1 MAFSF
6 GVEQETAPH
15 PRRHFTDTIRHRI
28 FAVESLDREVQSLL
42 YVRLLKASGLA
53 ELGHLVLAVIL
64 VVVYWHSTRAPA
76 LAGWLGLVGLA
87 VAMRIVA
94 RNQAERVA
102 LEAKTTGRL
111 RAAVILQ
118 ALAWGAG
125 PLVVGQYLDL
135 TQLLLMMVV
144 FAGLVAVASSTLS
157 ADPPSYYGFS
167 GILSVSLVIGLL
179 LHGTSR
185 VHLSGVVLIVL
196 YVTIVTMMYHRTH
209 RDLVDRMTAG
219 LRAERSEAAA
229 AREREFLRSLLGS
242 SPTAIATLARDGR
255 VLAVNPAFERLF
267 GYQNDEIIGQSVN
280 DFIVPPDQL
289 SEALRL
295 EDLVGKDGSIVTEQQ
310 RQRKD
315 GSQVTVRISAARAAK
330 GEGAMFVLYDDITTI
345 KLTEIRLKEA
355 EAQYRS
361 LVESASDLVWQVDRE
376 GRWTFVNGTC
386 RVIYGLPPESL
397 LGNPFTNQVHPDH
410 LEADREAFAAVL
422 VGREL
427 TDFETIHRNVRGESR
442 HLSFSARPLRDAA
455 GQVVGA
461 SGTARDVTERVLTRH
476 ALEKA
481 REAAEQSALVKSAFL
496 ANMSHEIRT
505 PMNGILGMVEL
516 LLDTRLDAE
525 QRQAAEMVKDSG
537 DALMTII
544 NDILDFSKIEAGRV
558 DLEEIEF
565 EPAALIESAVRLLSV
580 KAFERGLELHCEVD
594 PEIPRVVLGDPGR
607 IRQVLHN
614 LVGNALKFTHEGE
627 VGVTAA
633 LVGRTDHQAWIRM
646 AVRDTGIG
654 IPTDKVESIFQ
665 EFSQADVSTTRK
677 YGGTG
682 LGLSITTRLVAMM
695 GGTLEMASTPGKGSE
710 FSFSLPLRV
719 VESVSELPLGKPIAL
734 GGIPTLIIDDNA
746 TNRRIVREMLIPT
759 GIRADEAPDGASGLQ
774 QLRTAHQE
782 GHPYRLVILDGQM
795 PGLDG
800 FDVAQQIRNDE
811 VLGSTRLMM
820 LTSGGRPGDGQR
832 CRELGITGYLSKPTS
847 RAELLETV
855 VAVLRGETPGAGK
868 APLITRHL
876 IEEQR
881 VRIRILLAEDN
892 PVNQVVAATMLRKR
906 GHEVVV
912 VENGQAAVDVVT
924 RERFDLILMDVQM
937 PVMDGLTATRTIRA
951 LPGMADLPIIAVT
964 AHALQEE
971 RDRCLASGMSGYLA
985 KPFKPHDLFAIVESW
1000 GTTAPPELPAVAEDP
1015 DPPVDLT
1022 GFRAAMAEAG
1032 VAEAVEAMLDVF
1044 LGDAPGRMET
1054 LEAAMVAGDSREIEA
1069 TAHAFKSAAGAIRAK
1084 RLAEVLTT
1092 IEFAGRNRQPVQ
1104 ALNEISQLRTEYG
1117 MVMRYLSASVSRTDG

>member
-6 GVEQETAPH
+6 GVEQEIAPH

-42 YVRLLKASGLA
+42 HARLVEAGGLA
-53 ELGHLVLAVIL
+53 ELGH
-64 VVVYWHSTRAPA
+64 VVVAMVLTGVYWSSTPTPA
-76 LAGWLGLVGLA
+76 LAGWLGLNVLA
-87 VAMRIVA
+87 VVMRVVA
-94 RNQAERVA
+94 RRQTERVA
-102 LEAKTTGRL
+102 PKARTPGRL
-111 RAAVILQ
+111 RVVIVLV
-118 ALAWGAG
+118 ALAWAVG
-125 PLVVGQYLDL
+125 PLLVGQYLDL
-135 TQLLLMMVV
+135 TNLLLMLVV
-144 FAGLVAVASSTLS
+144 FAGLVAVASNTMT
-157 ADPPSYYGFS
+157 ADPPSYYSFT

-185 VHLSGVVLIVL
+185 AHLTGVVLIVL
-196 YVTIVTMMYHRTH
+196 YGLIVTMMYHRTH

-219 LRAERSEAAA
+219 LRAERSEAVAE
-229 AREREFLRSLLGS
+229 RERTFLRSLLGS
-242 SPTAIATLARDGR
+242 SPTAIATLDQNGG
-255 VLAVNPAFERLF
+255 VLEVNPAFERLF
-267 GYQNDEIIGQSVN
+267 GYRNDEIAGQLVN
-280 DFIVPPDQL
+280 DFIIPPGQL
-289 SEALRL
+289 EEALRI
-295 EDLVGKDGSIVTEQQ
+295 ENLVSKDGSIITEQQ

-345 KLTEIRLKEA
+345 KLTENRLKEA

-361 LVESASDLVWQVDRE
+361 LVETASDLVWQVDRE

-386 RVIYGLPPESL
+386 RVVYGLPPEAL

-410 LEADREAFAAVL
+410 LEADLEAFAAVL
-422 VGREL
+422 AGREL
-427 TDFETIHRNVRGESR
+427 TDYETIHRDVRGESR
-442 HLSFSARPLRDAA
+442 HLSFSARPLRDAT

-461 SGTARDVTERVLTRH
+461 SGTAWDVTERVQARQ

-516 LLDTRLDAE
+516 LLDTRLDGE

-537 DALMTII
+537 EALMTII

-558 DLEEIEF
+558 ELEEIEF

-627 VGVTAA
+627 VGVTAS
-633 LVGRTDHQAWIRM
+633 LVGRIDHQAWIRM

-682 LGLSITTRLVAMM
+682 LGLSITNRLVTMM
-695 GGTLEMASTPGKGSE
+695 GGELTVVSTPGEGSE
-710 FSFSLPLRV
+710 FSFSLPLQV
-719 VESVSELPLGKPIAL
+719 VESGSELLPGKPIAL
-734 GGIPTLIIDDNA
+734 GGVPTLIIDDNS
-746 TNRRIVREMLIPT
+746 TNRRIIREMLAPT
-759 GIRADEAPDGASGLQ
+759 GIRADEAPDGETGIERM
-774 QLRTAHQE
+774 RTAHRE
-782 GHPYRLVILDGQM
+782 GRAYRLVILDGQM

-800 FDVAQQIRNDE
+800 FDVAQLIRSDDD
-811 VLGSTRLMM
+811 LGSTRLMM

-832 CRELGITGYLSKPTS
+832 CRDLGITGYLSKPTS

-855 VAVLRGETPGAGK
+855 TAVLRGEAPGAGK

-881 VRIRILLAEDN
+881 VKIRILLAEDN
-892 PVNQVVAATMLRKR
+892 PVNQAVAATMLRKR

-912 VENGQAAVDVVT
+912 VENGQLAVDAVS
-924 RERFDLILMDVQM
+924 RERFD
-937 PVMDGLTATRTIRA
+937 
-951 LPGMADLPIIAVT
+951 
-964 AHALQEE
+964 
-971 RDRCLASGMSGYLA
+971 
-985 KPFKPHDLFAIVESW
+985 
-1000 GTTAPPELPAVAEDP
+1000 
-1015 DPPVDLT
+1015 
-1022 GFRAAMAEAG
+1022 
-1032 VAEAVEAMLDVF
+1032 
-1044 LGDAPGRMET
+1044 
-1054 LEAAMVAGDSREIEA
+1054 
-1069 TAHAFKSAAGAIRAK
+1069 
-1084 RLAEVLTT
+1084 
-1092 IEFAGRNRQPVQ
+1092 
-1104 ALNEISQLRTEYG
+1104 
-1117 MVMRYLSASVSRTDG
+1117 

>member
-15 PRRHFTDTIRHRI
+15 PRPHFTDTIRRRI

-42 YVRLLKASGLA
+42 HVRLFEAGSLA
-53 ELGHLVLAVIL
+53 ELSHVAIATFL
-64 VVVYWHSTRAPA
+64 VVVYLPTTPA
-76 LAGWLGLVGLA
+76 TTLLGWLGLVGMA
-87 VAMRIVA
+87 VAVRFLARTRTESVAQEGRI
-94 RNQAERVA
+94 
-102 LEAKTTGRL
+102 LGRH
-111 RAAVILQ
+111 RAAVVLV
-118 ALAWGAG
+118 ALTWAAG

-135 TQLLLMMVV
+135 TELLFMMVV
-144 FAGLVAVASSTLS
+144 FAGLVAVASSTMS
-157 ADPPSYYGFS
+157 ADPPSYYGFT
-167 GILSVSLVIGLL
+167 GILLGSIAIGLL
-179 LHGTSR
+179 LNGTSR
-185 VHLSGVVLIVL
+185 SQVIGVVLAAI
-196 YVTIVTMMYHRTH
+196 YVTIVTLMYLRTH

-255 VLAVNPAFERLF
+255 VLAVNPAFTRLF

-280 DFIVPPDQL
+280 DLIVPPDQL

-295 EDLVGKDGSIVTEQQ
+295 EGLVGKDGSIVTEQQ

-315 GSQVTVRISAARAAK
+315 GSPVTVRISAARAAK
-330 GEGAMFVLYDDITTI
+330 GEGALFVLYDDITTI

-361 LVESASDLVWQVDRE
+361 LVETASDLVWQVDRE
-376 GRWTFVNGTC
+376 GRWTFVNATG
-386 RVIYGLPPESL
+386 RQIYGLPPEAM

-410 LEADREAFAAVL
+410 LETDVAAFAEVL
-422 VGREL
+422 AGREL
-427 TDFETIHRNVRGESR
+427 TDHETVHRDVRGESR
-442 HLSFSARPLRDAA
+442 HLSFSARPLRDAT

-505 PMNGILGMVEL
+505 PMNGILGMVDL
-516 LLDTRLDAE
+516 LLDTRLDGE
-525 QRQAAEMVKDSG
+525 QRQAAEMVRDSG
-537 DALMTII
+537 ESLMKII

-558 DLEEIEF
+558 ELETIEF
-565 EPAALIESAVRLLSV
+565 EPAALIESAARLLGV

-594 PEIPRVVLGDPGR
+594 PSIPRVVLGDPGR

-614 LVGNALKFTHEGE
+614 LVGNAIKFTHQGE
-627 VGVTAA
+627 VGVTAR
-633 LVGRTDHQAWIRM
+633 LVDGTGDQARIRIG
-646 AVRDTGIG
+646 VRDTGIG
-654 IPTDKVESIFQ
+654 IPTDKIKAIFE
-665 EFSQADVSTTRK
+665 EFSQADVSTTRQ

-682 LGLSITTRLVAMM
+682 LGLSITSRLVSMM
-695 GGTLEMASTPGKGSE
+695 GGELTVVSTHGKGSE
-710 FSFSLPLRV
+710 FSFSLVLPV
-719 VESVSELPLGKPIAL
+719 VEDPSELPPGKPIAL
-734 GGIPTLIIDDNA
+734 GGVPTLIIDDNA
-746 TNRRIVREMLIPT
+746 TNRRIVREMLAPT
-759 GIRADEAPDGASGLQ
+759 GISADEAPDGATGLER
-774 QLRTAHQE
+774 LRAAHR
-782 GHPYRLVILDGQM
+782 GGRAYRLVILDGQM
-795 PGLDG
+795 PDLDG
-800 FDVAQQIRNDE
+800 FDVAQQIRNDAD
-811 VLGSTRLMM
+811 LGSTRLMM

-832 CRELGITGYLSKPTS
+832 CRDLGITGYLSKPTS

-855 VAVLRGETPGAGK
+855 VAVLRGEIPGAGK

-881 VRIRILLAEDN
+881 VKIRILLAEDN

-912 VENGQAAVDVVT
+912 VENGQLAVEAAS
-924 RERFDLILMDVQM
+924 RERFDVILMDVQM
-937 PVMDGLTATRTIRA
+937 PVMDGLAATRAIQA
-951 LPGMADLPIIAVT
+951 LPEMADLPIIAVT

-971 RDRCLASGMSGYLA
+971 RDRCLASGMSGYLS

-1000 GTTAPPELPAVAEDP
+1000 DTTVLPEPPAVAEAP

-1044 LGDAPGRMET
+1044 LGDVPGRMET
-1054 LEAAMVAGDSREIEA
+1054 LEAAIVAGDSREIEA
-1069 TAHAFKSAAGAIRAK
+1069 TAHAFKSAAGAIGAK

-1092 IEFAGRNRQPVQ
+1092 IEFAGRNREPEQ
-1104 ALNEISQLRTEYG
+1104 ALNEISLLRTEYG
-1117 MVMRYLSASVSRTDG
+1117 KVMTYLLVSVGRTDG